1 MNMQSRSVALLIL
14 LCVATLSN
22 ASPILWIDDSAGRIG
37 TVDVATGVDTLVG
50 NSGAALTDIAF
61 DPNGN
66 LYGITFSNLY
76 RINTSTGAATLIGGG
91 FPVQMNAL
99 TFSSTGV
106 LYGAATGSN
115 GFYTI
120 NTTTG
125 AATLVGNIGSTSA
138 GDLAF
143 HNGVL
148 YLSSSTGNL
157 VSINVST
164 GVGTIIGSLGPAG
177 GSFGLANGDDNVLY
191 AVNGTNIFSVNT
203 ATGLGTLVVGYGG
216 VLSGANGTA
225 FFQEAVVP
233 SIPEPETYAM
243 LLAGL
248 GLLGFAARR
257 RKQQAG

>member
-1 MNMQSRSVALLIL
+1 MNMKCRSVALLFL
-14 LCVATLSN
+14 LFVVNFSH
-22 ASPILWIDDSAGRIG
+22 ASPILWIDDAFGQIGR
-37 TVDVATGVDTLVG
+37 VDVATGSATLVG

-66 LYGITFSNLY
+66 LFGISFSNLY
-76 RINTSTGAATLIGGG
+76 RINTTTGAATLIGGN
-91 FPVQMNAL
+91 FPVSMNAL
-99 TFSSTGV
+99 TFSSTGT
-106 LYGAATGSN
+106 LYGAATGST

-125 AATLVGNIGSTSA
+125 AATLVGNIGSSSA

-148 YLSSSTGNL
+148 YLSSATGNL

-164 GVGTIIGSLGPAG
+164 GAGTIIGSLGPAG

-233 SIPEPETYAM
+233 GVPEPETYAM